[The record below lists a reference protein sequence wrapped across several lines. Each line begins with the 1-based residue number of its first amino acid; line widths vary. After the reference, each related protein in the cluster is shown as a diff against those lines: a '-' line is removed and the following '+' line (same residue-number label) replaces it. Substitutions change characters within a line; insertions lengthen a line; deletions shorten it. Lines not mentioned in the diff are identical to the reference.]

1 MASSTLESWRSPGR
15 RGHGTTSHGLRERSS
30 RGSSRI
36 EIVASSLVVY
46 VASFVEFGTVVFVV
60 SGLPLTVVEIF
71 LVEGTDT
78 VGTLLGVVGR
88 VLWGQGAYTES
99 QPAGIAAV
107 VVVKGDI
114 EVLLGFFVQLR
125 LLVMVGLVS
134 FRSVN
139 VDRQLRFAFVTVI
152 TSGDIA
158 GRQRDTREWHSRRSL
173 RVQGRVVVIG
183 KREVQAFFMGRGV
196 GMVNWRLGLKVQ
208 FRHWVVVQVELR
220 LGG

>member
-1 MASSTLESWRSPGR
+1 MASSTLEARRSTGR
-15 RGHGTTSHGLRERSS
+15 RGHGTTTNGLRVRSS
-30 RGSSRI
+30 RGGSCI
-36 EIVASSLVVY
+36 EIIASSWVVGITA
-46 VASFVEFGTVVFVV
+46 VVKLGTIVFVV
-60 SGLPLTVVEIF
+60 GGLPFTIVKVLLI
-71 LVEGTDT
+71 EGTDT

-107 VVVKGDI
+107 VVVKGNI

-183 KREVQAFFMGRGV
+183 KREVQAFFVGRGV

>member
-1 MASSTLESWRSPGR
+1 MASSTLEPWRSPRR
-15 RGHGTTSHGLRERSS
+15 RGHGTTSDGLRVRSS

-36 EIVASSLVVY
+36 EIVASSRVVDI
-46 VASFVEFGTVVFVV
+46 ASFVELGTIVFVV
-60 SGLPLTVVEIF
+60 GGLPLTVIEVF

-88 VLWGQGAYTES
+88 VLWGQGTHAES

-114 EVLLGFFVQLR
+114 EVLLGFFVQVR
-125 LLVMVGLVS
+125 LLVVIVGLVS

-139 VDRQLRFAFVTVI
+139 IDRQLRLAFITVI
-152 TSGDIA
+152 TSSDIT
-158 GRQRDTREWHSRRSL
+158 GGQRDTRQLHGRRSL
-173 RVQGRVVVIG
+173 RVLGRVRVVG
-183 KREVQAFFMGRGV
+183 KREVQAVFMGV

-208 FRHWVVVQVELR
+208 FRHRVVVQVELR